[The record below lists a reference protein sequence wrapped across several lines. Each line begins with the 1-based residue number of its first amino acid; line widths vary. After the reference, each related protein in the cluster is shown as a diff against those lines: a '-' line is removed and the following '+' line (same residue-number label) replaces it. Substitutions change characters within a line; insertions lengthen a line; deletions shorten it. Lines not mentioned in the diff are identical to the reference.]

1 MNKTTHPQGLS
12 DVIQRHGGIIQ
23 EEEQQAVVVQPP
35 GHPTSRR
42 QSGASSLSYGAPTAA
57 SDLPDV
63 VISESGE
70 KRTTRM
76 LAVMARGVA
85 VLSDRW
91 VRDCVARNRFV
102 PPDSEPEEYVLR
114 SPRPELRP
122 AGIFSG
128 GIGIRRLWRAL

>member
-1 MNKTTHPQGLS
+1 MVHPS
-12 DVIQRHGGIIQ
+12 
-23 EEEQQAVVVQPP
+23 
-35 GHPTSRR
+35 GHPTGRR
-42 QSGASSLSYGAPTAA
+42 QSGASSLPCSAAPTAA

-114 SPRPELRP
+114 PPRPELRP
-122 AGIFSG
+122 AGVFAG
-128 GIGIRRLWRAL
+128 WVGFREPEVGPVALQRRNAHSKNCST